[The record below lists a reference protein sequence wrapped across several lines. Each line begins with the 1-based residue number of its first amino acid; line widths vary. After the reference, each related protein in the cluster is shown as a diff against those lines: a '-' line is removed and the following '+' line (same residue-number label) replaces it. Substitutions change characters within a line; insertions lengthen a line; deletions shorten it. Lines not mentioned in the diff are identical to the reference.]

1 MKIKEMIKFNQ
12 NLAVKLRLLINI
24 KKQIKL
30 LDLNKLLNQIVNFL
44 KILQMNLILLFLFQ
58 NKKTKFNQRDA
69 EEKNVAQFVIS

>member
-1 MKIKEMIKFNQ
+1 MIKFNQ